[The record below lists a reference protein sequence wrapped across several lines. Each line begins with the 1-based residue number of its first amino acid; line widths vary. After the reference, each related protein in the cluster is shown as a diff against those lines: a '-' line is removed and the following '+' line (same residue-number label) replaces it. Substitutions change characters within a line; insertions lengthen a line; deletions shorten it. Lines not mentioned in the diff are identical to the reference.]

1 MKVLP
6 SLHCSFV
13 HFYLFVY
20 LFIFYF
26 LFFYLLI
33 YSLIICIQE
42 AYLYYLQRKSSLAE
56 GGLFEGLPADM
67 LFKLIRSNFNREIQT
82 VDFFRKCDPTFLS
95 HLIVFS
101 RPYKAHAGEMIYEM
115 GDISDEITFIIR
127 GRVGISVFDLNAA
140 GGRSGEIKNRKNGLK
155 TSLGYSSTGG
165 YFGDLEYVKQSTR
178 LGRYHALENCTL
190 LAITFEK
197 VREAI
202 EKNPGPG
209 KFFLEDLKRRYVNF
223 EMISRECS
231 STVVPPAPPA
241 PSRLRRSFLGRPMMP
256 VHVDKPPHTAQPPD
270 INPNNPPSTSISA
283 NKEKKLPRRSEIM
296 RKSIMEN
303 IANSVLETFEHFGH
317 TDAFKAAAAAAAL
330 PAKRKEIWVDGNR
343 EDQASRKGTAT
354 RRFSAQA
361 ILGKNDRSIR
371 YIMITKNK
379 QGTCVLGEHSLQ
391 SLQALY
397 LLHPKDLRKQFWD
410 GFMAVLIMFSVCII
424 PMQIAFSTFV
434 IEESR
439 WLFSVGLM
447 IDGLF
452 LCDIVLNFNTAY
464 YSDSEDA
471 YVAVRSRIVVT
482 YLKSWFFTDLV
493 SSIPF
498 GDILLNFTS
507 TADSNTLQLC
517 RLLRLL
523 RVVKMLR
530 VVNFLKLS
538 YRTEDM
544 LNVSPAILG
553 LCTTLAQVIFISHLI
568 CCMWWGLCTKMSEVA
583 WFDDVKGM
591 TPSIRDAQFHDQYVT
606 SLYWTI
612 TTLSSVGYGDIT
624 PINNSERVLSI
635 FIMVM
640 GATVFGFVV
649 ANVGTI
655 VGNFDQ
661 IEARA
666 ADRLTQ
672 MIEYMKEKN
681 CPNGLI
687 KEITGYFKK
696 SIKHNSSFNEGEI
709 LSRLPVRLRIELSL
723 IQNISILEKISLFK
737 YIKNTSLKIFLLKI
751 LEPHFV
757 DADDCILREG
767 EESNKIIFLVYGK
780 CCVCKILQPSPNI
793 GFVKP
798 QLSMLKML
806 SGKNFSNDRN
816 NIRSPRPFFAQHKI
830 NDRGQGKEKEKVKVT
845 PLVSTLKSLSVRFPL
860 KTPWTSST
868 SVERNAPKIGQPSTT
883 VRVPNNAY
891 DDASKENG
899 DFSLS
904 KMLSKI
910 GSMRNNQQ
918 SSRKINQ
925 WQTPEASK
933 RAQANW
939 AKAKK
944 LIPKIAAIKRHE
956 EERVDKHGYAYLHA
970 HRPIDSI
977 NVMTQIRG
985 HYERVLTDVRPLGTL
1000 QTGGFIGHTA
1010 MMQSRPYASSVVV
1023 TEPCHY
1029 FSLHKKDILDL
1040 VENQPGIALELQFAL
1055 SMTISEMKKKEN
1067 FDHKKSVAK
1076 WFLDDVKVR
1085 FRSKKKEMLA
1095 KGKQPLSKM
1104 LLSLA
1109 LSAKAKE
1116 EEKKEEE
1123 RKEKEKEEARNA
1135 VLMKG
1140 RSTRAGVR
1148 QIQAVV
1154 RRANFGGN
1162 FLSSRVAAAPSNE
1175 SSLYKG
1181 ENGESTPKK
1190 RKNLG
1195 IFRITSPDAGAVS
1208 AKQPSYEKFFY
1219 NIRELD
1225 PGARNIKQ
1233 ILADKMAKLDKLE
1246 GLFFAKMDEFGS
1258 DEEESDLWNYGT
1270 GRGQSGADASGK
1282 GESDHFNVRRNLKKS
1297 FSRKFGKLKSSGSLI
1312 LSSAS
1317 ATSDTEKAV
1326 SRAAAIQA
1334 AFLDPDGS
1342 EPSSSNLIPRCTGS
1356 AESGLFG
1363 LGPKARKPRGSKVR
1377 PLGSAANSNSNVKT
1391 AMIGNSGDY
1400 GPLQTSNGQH
1410 NDQIEDNEVFGDPT
1424 SSRIRS
1430 MNNRNH
1436 SNSGSNS
1443 NRIRKSADCRNQYDE
1458 HGFVT
1463 PKTSN
1468 SNETNEVITYDD
1480 SMKLNNDID
1489 FDEIYKTDE
1498 SAGEDSP
1505 NTNPLHMSQQGSRKK
1520 GRSASLENSFN
1531 DRILNPSVVLKEAL
1545 TNSLRKNTLI
1555 SLKSKELGIR
1565 LPRIGR
1571 RKQGGGKKKV
1581 RTLKKH
1587 KSISDL
1593 LDIYGCSDYK
1603 AQAASAV
1610 AHPGLQFKPGVYV
1623 QGDSGSF
1630 FAPQS
1635 TYATMHRRKSYPSR
1649 DSELQARLISE
1660 KDII

>member
-1 MKVLP
+1 
-6 SLHCSFV
+6 
-13 HFYLFVY
+13 
-20 LFIFYF
+20 
-26 LFFYLLI
+26 
-33 YSLIICIQE
+33 
-42 AYLYYLQRKSSLAE
+42 
-56 GGLFEGLPADM
+56 
-67 LFKLIRSNFNREIQT
+67 
-82 VDFFRKCDPTFLS
+82 
-95 HLIVFS
+95 
-101 RPYKAHAGEMIYEM
+101 MIYEM

-127 GRVGISVFDLNAA
+127 GRIGISVFDLNAA
-140 GGRSGEIKNRKNGLK
+140 GGRSGETKNRKNGLK

-223 EMISRECS
+223 EMVSRECS
-231 STVVPPAPPA
+231 STVPPAPAPA
-241 PSRLRRSFLGRPMMP
+241 HSRLRRSFLGRPMMP
-256 VHVDKPPHTAQPPD
+256 MHAEKAPHTVAPSD
-270 INPNNPPSTSISA
+270 VNPNNPTSSSTSA
-283 NKEKKLPRRSEIM
+283 TKEKKNPRRSEMM

-303 IANSVLETFEHFGH
+303 IATSVLETFEHFGH

-379 QGTCVLGEHSLQ
+379 QGACVLGEQSIQSLQ
-391 SLQALY
+391 SLY
-397 LLHPKDLRKQFWD
+397 LIHPKDLRKQSWD

-424 PMQIAFSTFV
+424 PMQIAFSSF
-434 IEESR
+434 ILEESR
-439 WLFSVGLM
+439 WLFSVGLI
-447 IDGLF
+447 IDGLL
-452 LCDIVLNFNTAY
+452 LCDIALNFNTAF

-482 YLKSWFFTDLV
+482 YLKSWFFTDLI

-498 GDILLNFTS
+498 GHILFIFS
-507 TADSNTLQLC
+507 IGSDSNTLQLC

-523 RVVKMLR
+523 RVIKMLR

-568 CCMWWGLCTKMSEVA
+568 CCMWWGLCTKMSKVA
-583 WFDDVKGM
+583 WFDDIGGIN
-591 TPSIRDAQFHDQYVT
+591 PSIRDAHFHDQYVT

-612 TTLSSVGYGDIT
+612 TTLSSVGYGDIV
-624 PINNSERVLSI
+624 PVNNSERVLSI
-635 FIMVM
+635 FIMVI

-767 EESNKIIFLVYGK
+767 DESNRIIFLVYGK

-798 QLSMLKML
+798 QLGIMKII
-806 SGKNFSNDRN
+806 SGKNLLNDRN
-816 NIRSPRPFFAQHKI
+816 NVRSPRPFTPQKK
-830 NDRGQGKEKEKVKVT
+830 DKDGDKEKVS
-845 PLVSTLKSLSVRFPL
+845 PLVSTLKSLSVRFPV
-860 KTPWTSST
+860 KTPWPAST
-868 SVERNAPKIGQPSTT
+868 SAEHNAPKTGQPSTT
-883 VRVPNNAY
+883 VRVPNNAT
-891 DDASKENG
+891 DDASTETG

-904 KMLSKI
+904 KMLSRI
-910 GSMRNNQQ
+910 GSMRYNQQ
-918 SSRKINQ
+918 SSRKLNQ

-939 AKAKK
+939 LKAKK

-956 EERVDKHGYAYLHA
+956 EERVDKHGYAYLRA
-970 HRPIDSI
+970 NRPVDSI

-1040 VENQPGIALELQFAL
+1040 IENQPGIALELQFAL

-1076 WFLDDVKVR
+1076 WFLDDVKMR
-1085 FRSKKKEMLA
+1085 FRSKKKETLA
-1095 KGKQPLSKM
+1095 KSKQPLSKM

-1135 VLMKG
+1135 TLMKG

-1175 SSLYKG
+1175 SSLHRG
-1181 ENGESTPKK
+1181 GNGETTPKK
-1190 RKNLG
+1190 FKNLG
-1195 IFRITSPDAGAVS
+1195 NFRITSPEAGAVS
-1208 AKQPSYEKFFY
+1208 AKQPSFEKFFH

-1233 ILADKMAKLDKLE
+1233 ILADKMAKLDKLQ
-1246 GLFFAKMDEFGS
+1246 GIFFAKMDEFGS

-1282 GESDHFNVRRNLKKS
+1282 NESDHFKVRRNLKKS
-1297 FSRKFGKLKSSGSLI
+1297 FSRKFGKLKSNGSLI

-1342 EPSSSNLIPRCTGS
+1342 EPSSSNLISLCTGS

-1363 LGPKARKPRGSKVR
+1363 LGPKGRKPRGSKVR
-1377 PLGSAANSNSNVKT
+1377 PMGSATISNSTVKT
-1391 AMIGNSGDY
+1391 AVIANSGVY
-1400 GPLQTSNGQH
+1400 GPLQTSNYEH
-1410 NDQIEDNEVFGDPT
+1410 NDQNEDNEVFGDPT

-1430 MNNRNH
+1430 MSNRNH
-1436 SNSGSNS
+1436 SRSGS
-1443 NRIRKSADCRNQYDE
+1443 NRIRNSADCNNQYDE
-1458 HGFVT
+1458 HEFT

-1489 FDEIYKTDE
+1489 FDEIYKTDG

-1505 NTNPLHMSQQGSRKK
+1505 HTNPLHVSQKGSRKK
-1520 GRSASLENSFN
+1520 GSATSLENSFN
-1531 DRILNPSVVLKEAL
+1531 DRIFNPPVVLKEAL

-1555 SLKSKELGIR
+1555 SLKSKESGIR

-1571 RKQGGGKKKV
+1571 RKRGGGKKKV

-1603 AQAASAV
+1603 VQAASAV
-1610 AHPGLQFKPGVYV
+1610 AYPGLQFKPGVYV

-1635 TYATMHRRKSYPSR
+1635 AYATMHRRKSYPSR
-1649 DSELQARLISE
+1649 DSELQARLVSE